1 MDRRERGQCADHG
14 FMRKIE
20 SAGTFELPAETKAGY
35 REQLRVESMSLGTY
49 CIAAGGTDPQKPH
62 LEDEI
67 YVVVTGRGSFT
78 GGGVTVSVEPG
89 AVIFVPA
96 HEEHRFHDLS
106 EDVSLLV
113 LFSPPHAT
121 Q

>member
-1 MDRRERGQCADHG
+1 M
-14 FMRKIE
+14 
-20 SAGTFELPAETKAGY
+20 
-35 REQLRVESMSLGTY
+35 
-49 CIAAGGTDPQKPH
+49 
-62 LEDEI
+62 
-67 YVVVTGRGSFT
+67 VVTGRGSFT
-78 GGGVTVSVEPG
+78 GRGVTVSVEPG

-121 Q
+121 P